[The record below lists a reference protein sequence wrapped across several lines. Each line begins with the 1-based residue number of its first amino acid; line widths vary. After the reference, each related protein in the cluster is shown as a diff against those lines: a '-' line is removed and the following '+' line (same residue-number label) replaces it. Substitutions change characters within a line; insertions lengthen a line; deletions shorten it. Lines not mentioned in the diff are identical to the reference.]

1 MKEISIKSPTN
12 FSRADVGNGIA
23 KNGLI
28 SNFTVR
34 LGCEISL
41 NLCRFAS
48 FYQAMD
54 QVLSPETKRIYW
66 VCFSKFSMHIKGIFP
81 MVVHNFRTVR
91 REPAKTRT
99 LQSERGWELGIF

>member
-54 QVLSPETKRIYW
+54 QDSEKRTGKNTNPSIR
-66 VCFSKFSMHIKGIFP
+66 KRLGTG
-81 MVVHNFRTVR
+81 NFLRKR
-91 REPAKTRT
+91 PFAAEGEAFR
-99 LQSERGWELGIF
+99 F